1 MQLSQK
7 TYLGIKPTIF
17 PNNTELDNLLVFLN
31 DWTQT
36 SNQLVQLNLN
46 GQRIE
51 LYSSRGWYT
60 CSPAGKLLK
69 VTNHQII
76 PAFYFTLK
84 GNGLCH
90 FIKGTVK
97 TAARSCMALSRGG
110 IHGRRCQNCPFRFGA
125 CAQIVKCYFV
135 LEHKHV

>member
-60 CSPAGKLLK
+60 YSPAGKLL
-69 VTNHQII
+69 II

-84 GNGLCH
+84 SSGLCR

-110 IHGRRCQNCPFRFGA
+110 IHGRRRQNCPFRFGA

-135 LEHKHV
+135 LEHT

>member
-84 GNGLCH
+84 GSGLCR
-90 FIKGTVK
+90 FTYKGYCKDCSSQLHGFVTRRHPRA
-97 TAARSCMALSRGG
+97 TAPKLPFS
-110 IHGRRCQNCPFRFGA
+110 IRRLRPNREMLFCIGA
-125 CAQIVKCYFV
+125 
-135 LEHKHV
+135 